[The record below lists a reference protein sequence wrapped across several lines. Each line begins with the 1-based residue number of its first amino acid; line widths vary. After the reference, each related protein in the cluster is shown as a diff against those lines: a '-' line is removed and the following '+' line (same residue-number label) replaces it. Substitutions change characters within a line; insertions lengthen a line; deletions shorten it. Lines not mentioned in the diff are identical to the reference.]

1 MQLLIIAGKLQRQK
15 VDQPVWATFSLCI
28 IFLLLC
34 TFFFF
39 PLFQWGTQWVAGG
52 LWSWRLQCTGC
63 RAMMSQWSHFWQ
75 KLSECRELCTFLS
88 KCTEIF
94 YLNGSGLFQDVQ
106 QQRSRNGMKIDR
118 LTCYT
123 AFSQYQGKLKLS
135 CRHLAVSVYLLGCV
149 LIKSETC
156 STYRCIFYIQHCVCS
171 LQKWQ

>member
-1 MQLLIIAGKLQRQK
+1 MNAVDKNTVTIWLLPYKKKSVLQSCMQLLITAGKLQRQK

-34 TFFFF
+34 TFFF

-88 KCTEIF
+88 KCTEI
-94 YLNGSGLFQDVQ
+94 YCTLMGVVY
-106 QQRSRNGMKIDR
+106 SRMSSNRGHGMVRVWK
-118 LTCYT
+118 LTDWHVT
-123 AFSQYQGKLKLS
+123 Q
-135 CRHLAVSVYLLGCV
+135 HLAN
-149 LIKSETC
+149 IKAN
-156 STYRCIFYIQHCVCS
+156 
-171 LQKWQ
+171 